1 MMLLLK
7 LSIAAL
13 ILGIGMTA
21 TMDDVTY
28 LWRRPVLLGKSL
40 LAMYVAMPL
49 VAALMARTLDLPRST
64 ELGLVILAVCA
75 GAPLL
80 PKKLLK
86 AGGDP
91 AYVFSLIVTT
101 SLLAIVTV
109 PVSLHL
115 LSHYVAF
122 DTAAVTPVRVSYLI
136 LTSLL
141 VPLGAGMVIRQ
152 VSPALADRFG
162 DPLLKIAGIVM
173 AVCGL
178 VALVAGFHLVFD
190 VGWPSLVAFGAF
202 TLAAIAVGHLLGGPE
217 PANRTSLAVA
227 CASRHIGLA
236 LLIAANARKQ
246 QTLALVVAY
255 LLAASAVSIPYI
267 WWRTK
272 HAGGD
277 RS

>member
-1 MMLLLK
+1 MMFLLK
-7 LSIAAL
+7 TSIAAL
-13 ILGIGMTA
+13 IMGIGMTA
-21 TMDDVTY
+21 TAEDVAY
-28 LWRRPVLLGKSL
+28 LWRRPVLLAKSL
-40 LAMYVAMPL
+40 VAMYLAMPL
-49 VAALMARTLDLPRST
+49 VAIVMARTLDLPRGT
-64 ELGLVILAVCA
+64 ELGLVILAICA

-101 SLLAIVTV
+101 SVFAIVTV

-115 LSHYVAF
+115 LARFVAF
-122 DTAAVTPVRVSYLI
+122 DTTGVTPGGVSYLI

-141 VPLGAGMVIRQ
+141 VPLGAGMAIRR
-152 VSPALADRFG
+152 VRPDVADHLG
-162 DPLLKIAGIVM
+162 DPVLKIAGIVM
-173 AVCGL
+173 SVCGL
-178 VALVAGFHLVFD
+178 VAMVAGFHLVFD
-190 VGWPSLVAFGAF
+190 VGWPSVVAFGVF
-202 TLAAIAVGHLLGGPE
+202 TVAAIGVGHALGGPE

-255 LLAASAVSIPYI
+255 LLAASAVSIPYL
-267 WWRTK
+267 WWRTQPPK
-272 HAGGD
+272 AA
-277 RS
+277 R